1 MNQPERRTDRANTA
15 NIADSRAA
23 LMRAAIAACRDGI
36 AAGQSPFGAAVA
48 TIDGQLVCAVHNR
61 VRLTCD
67 PTAHAEVTAIREA
80 CRRLGTIDLTG
91 CIMASTC
98 EPCPM
103 CASAI
108 HWARFDAVYF
118 GACIADAAEAGFNE
132 LAAPIEQLYELG
144 GSKVRVTCDF
154 MREECRA
161 LFGEW
166 LGGPRPEAY

>member
-1 MNQPERRTDRANTA
+1 MNRSEQSIDRAKAATSPEA
-15 NIADSRAA
+15 RAA
-23 LMRAAIAACRDGI
+23 LMRAAIAACREGI
-36 AAGQSPFGAAVA
+36 ALGQSPFGAAVA
-48 TIDGQLVCAVHNR
+48 TADGQLVCAVHNR

-91 CIMASTC
+91 CVMASTC

-132 LAAPIEQLYELG
+132 LAAPIERLYELG
-144 GSKVRVTCDF
+144 GSRVKVTRDF
-154 MREECRA
+154 LREECCA
-161 LFGEW
+161 LFDEW
-166 LGGPRPEAY
+166 QSGPRPEAY